1 MAKIKISE
9 VGIVPRTP
17 NTPNVEG
24 ATLPLGIATQFGKA
38 VGSLGKVIED
48 IALENKAEEDAN
60 EASDVI
66 AGVNQKITEAKAKY
80 NRSKKT
86 EDVFN
91 FGNDLDNIEFE
102 ASNKN
107 VEAAV
112 KKYIRSKKNS
122 LGLQLGNEIITRS
135 VEASEFKKDNDLNSY
150 IRMQTSNNAV
160 DRIEGFRN
168 YENFWKSADNLKFYG
183 ETKLN
188 QKKKEK
194 DQLLL
199 KNIYI
204 KKIDNN
210 DLDLTDPKV
219 IEQIKKRFWS
229 CRCKRNIR

>member
-204 KKIDNN
+204 KKI
-210 DLDLTDPKV
+210 LRRLR
-219 IEQIKKRFWS
+219 ISYI
-229 CRCKRNIR
+229 